1 MLLKDKVAIVT
12 GAAEGIGAGVAELF
26 AAHGAK
32 VYLGDIMK
40 EAVEAR
46 AAGIREKGAE
56 AFAHVMDVSKRDQV
70 EAVAAAAMARHGR
83 IDVLVNNA
91 GIYPRQRFLE
101 MTEDEWDQ
109 MQEVNVKSMF
119 YTCRAVAPRMA
130 AQGSGHIVNI
140 SSVTFFLGT
149 VNLSHYVASKGA
161 VVGLTRSL
169 ARELGA
175 HNVHVNCVTP
185 GAILTY
191 GETAMKLP
199 QEQIDWMVEM
209 QSLKRRLY
217 PKDIANVCLFL
228 CSELSDGMTGQTLN
242 VDAGWVMH

>member
-26 AAHGAK
+26 AAHGAR

-40 EAVEAR
+40 DAVEAR
-46 AAGIREKGAE
+46 AASIREKGAE

-70 EAVAAAAMARHGR
+70 EAVATAAIARYGR
-83 IDVLVNNA
+83 IDILVNNA

-101 MTEDEWDQ
+101 MTEQQWDQ

-119 YTCRAVAPRMA
+119 YTCRAVAPQMA

-175 HNVHVNCVTP
+175 NNVHVNCVTP

-191 GETAMKLP
+191 GETAMKIS
-199 QEQIDWMVEM
+199 QEQIDAMVEM